1 VGVPLGVVV
10 GRQLWVQFAHSIAAV
25 AEPTVPVVATT
36 LVAVGALLFS
46 NLVAALPGRSAARTK
61 PGILLSEE

>member
-1 VGVPLGVVV
+1 MSKVEYPR
-10 GRQLWVQFAHSIAAV
+10 RQFLAR
-25 AEPTVPVVATT
+25 T